1 MRCSIQPV
9 VVEIQDRRF
18 FSFEG
23 EVFMGALAR
32 LSRRHACLGI
42 FAATIVLAT
51 GSCLLA
57 RQGKDVLRIGSS
69 GSLTS
74 SSNVK
79 EEDALE
85 TLRGFIKEETG
96 MENQII
102 REKNWQELVD
112 KIDKKDLQIGVFQGY
127 EFAWAKQKVPT
138 LKPLMM
144 AVRVHPFARAYII
157 VNKTIANKPNPAKD
171 FAGLAGQTLSIPL
184 SSRGFP
190 ELFIEREAEGTGKK
204 LDAFFGKISKPA
216 EVEDAIDDVVDG
228 IVQVTVVDQ
237 PALEAYK
244 RRKPGRFAKIKLIA
258 QSQPFPPPIIAYKEN
273 DLDEPTLKKFRDG
286 LISASTKERGQRM
299 LNMFRLTAFE
309 TPPADFEKVLG
320 DTLKKY
326 PAPK

>member
-1 MRCSIQPV
+1 
-9 VVEIQDRRF
+9 
-18 FSFEG
+18 
-23 EVFMGALAR
+23 MGAFAR
-32 LSRRHACLGI
+32 SSRAACLGLV
-42 FAATIVLAT
+42 TVSVLLA
-51 GSCLLA
+51 SSSYLLA

-74 SSNVK
+74 SSSVK

-102 REKNWQELVD
+102 REKNWQELTD
-112 KIDKKDLQIGVFQGY
+112 KIDKQALQIGVFQGY
-127 EFAWAKQKVPT
+127 EFAWAKQEVPT

-144 AVRVHPFARAYII
+144 AVRVHPFAKAYII
-157 VNKTIANKPNPAKD
+157 VAKTNQAKD

-184 SSRGFP
+184 SSKGFP
-190 ELFIEREAEGTGKK
+190 ELFVEREAEAAGKK
-204 LDAFFGKISKPA
+204 LDAFFGKISRPA

-228 IVQVTVVDQ
+228 VVQATVVDQ

-244 RRKPGRFAKIKLIA
+244 RRKPGRFDKLKPVA
-258 QSQPFPPPIIAYKEN
+258 QSQPSPPPIIAYKEG
-273 DLDEPTLKKFRDG
+273 DLDEPTRKKFRDG

-309 TPPADFEKVLG
+309 TPPAEFDKVLSE
-320 DTLKKY
+320 TTKKY